1 MEIIC
6 MFRTIYNELKLYTYV
21 IAYIYMLYL
30 YKMEGAYTNSLEYK
44 LNEVSMISF
53 SV

>member
-1 MEIIC
+1 
-6 MFRTIYNELKLYTYV
+6 MFHTLYNEVKLYTYV

-30 YKMEGAYTNSLEYK
+30 YKMEGAYTNSLDYK
-44 LNEVSMISF
+44 LNEVSMIFF